1 MTGRSRFSDFTLR
14 RLVSPRIA
22 LSWLLL
28 AALVTGAASYSHGS
42 RYAIVPGH
50 APLSSAPQQDIVS
63 APSPA
68 ITPPGSAPVQAAT
81 GVIHEVS
88 RFEDSELPKQEC
100 CERRSAPRSEPAPL
114 RTGVPDQ
121 SAAIHPPF
129 RADGPIPA
137 ATPPAPGAAALT
149 IIQLSVSRT

>member
-28 AALVTGAASYSHGS
+28 AALVAGAASYSHGS

-63 APSPA
+63 APPPA
-68 ITPPGSAPVQAAT
+68 IAPPGSAPALAAT
-81 GVIHEVS
+81 GVIQEVS
-88 RFEDSELPKQEC
+88 RFGDPELPKQKC

-121 SAAIHPPF
+121 SAATHPLF
-129 RADGPIPA
+129 RVDGPIPA
-137 ATPPAPGAAALT
+137 AAPPVPGPAALT